1 MAAMSENTPGSG
13 SPANQTPANQAP
25 ASQAPAATTGG
36 SAPPPTLTP
45 PKRRFN
51 LRPLR
56 YLVMAAIALVVAGW
70 GYTEIS
76 SRLTHVY
83 EYDAR
88 ITTDLVTVSSKREGQ
103 LVELTVKEGQM
114 VKAGTVLARLDS
126 RIQELEAKAIEAR
139 LKSLEAERVR
149 LVNQQAMEDQTTGS
163 RIAARNSELVA
174 AEAKRSSLGAELALA
189 EQDLARVE
197 RLFKTGVISRAR
209 LDSARAAVGRLESD
223 VAEAEA
229 QTQRA
234 RGAIAETEAER
245 GEVEMITQ
253 ELAMLGH
260 RATALEAE
268 LEQKRVEIE
277 EHTLIAPSDGVIDR
291 LFIEAGEYVR
301 EGQRLLMMHN
311 PDDVWVEANIKETE
325 IRSLKLGQPVN
336 VAVDAFPDHPLR
348 GSVARVGTA
357 TTAKFALLPTPNP
370 SGNFTK
376 ITQRVPV
383 RIDLDLSDTPDVKLS
398 PGMMVEIE
406 IDIRQ

>member
-1 MAAMSENTPGSG
+1 MSDNTPATGS
-13 SPANQTPANQAP
+13 SSAP
-25 ASQAPAATTGG
+25 ATSAQA
-36 SAPPPTLTP
+36 SAPPPTLKP
-45 PKRRFN
+45 PKRRVN

-56 YLVMAAIALVVAGW
+56 YMVMAAIALVAAGW

-76 SRLTHVY
+76 ARLTHVY

-103 LVELTVKEGQM
+103 LVELPVREGDL
-114 VKAGTVLARLDS
+114 VKAGTVLARLDA
-126 RIQELEAKAIEAR
+126 RIQELEAKAIEAQLR
-139 LKSLEAERVR
+139 SLEANRVR
-149 LVNQQAMEDQTTGS
+149 LVGQQAMEDLTSGS
-163 RIAARNSELVA
+163 RIAARNSDLVA
-174 AEAKRSSLGAELALA
+174 SEAKRSSLKAELDLA
-189 EQDLARVE
+189 EQDLKRVE
-197 RLFKTGVISRAR
+197 SLYKTKVISQAR
-209 LDSARAAVGRLESD
+209 LDQARAAVGRLRSD

-229 QTQRA
+229 QMQRA

-245 GEVEMITQ
+245 GEIEMIAQ
-253 ELAMLGH
+253 EITMLGH
-260 RATALEAE
+260 QATALEAE

-277 EHTLIAPSDGVIDR
+277 EHTLIAPSDGVVDR

-311 PDDVWVEANIKETE
+311 PNDVWVEANIKETE
-325 IRSLKLGQPVN
+325 VRSLKLGQPVN
-336 VAVDAFPDHPLR
+336 VSVDAFPDHPLN
-348 GSVARVGTA
+348 GSVARIGTA

-383 RIDLDLSDTPDVKLS
+383 RIDLDLSDAPDVMLS

-406 IDIRQ
+406 IDIRK

>member
-1 MAAMSENTPGSG
+1 MSDNTPATGSG
-13 SPANQTPANQAP
+13 SAP
-25 ASQAPAATTGG
+25 AT
-36 SAPPPTLTP
+36 SAQSSTSPPSLSA
-45 PKRRFN
+45 PKRRLN

-56 YLVMAAIALVVAGW
+56 YLVMAAIALVAAGW

-76 SRLTHVY
+76 ARLTHVY

-88 ITTDLVTVSSKREGQ
+88 ITADLVTVSSKREGQ
-103 LVELTVKEGQM
+103 LVELPVQEGDF
-114 VKAGTVLARLDS
+114 VEAGTVLAQLDS

-139 LKSLEAERVR
+139 LRSLEADRVR
-149 LVNQQAMEDQTTGS
+149 LAGQQAMEDLTTGS
-163 RIAARNSELVA
+163 RIAARNSDLVA
-174 AEAKRSSLGAELALA
+174 TQAKRASLKAELDLA

-197 RLFKTGVISRAR
+197 RLYKTKVISRAR
-209 LDSARAAVGRLESD
+209 LDQARAAVGRLKSD

-229 QTQRA
+229 QMQRA

-245 GEVEMITQ
+245 GEIEMIAQ
-253 ELAMLGH
+253 EITMLGH
-260 RATALEAE
+260 QATALEAE
-268 LEQKRVEIE
+268 LEQKRVEIK
-277 EHTLIAPSDGVIDR
+277 EHTLVAPSDGVIDR

-301 EGQRLLMMHN
+301 EGQRLLMMHD
-311 PDDVWVEANIKETE
+311 PVDVWVEANIKETE
-325 IRSLKLGQPVN
+325 IRSLKLGQPVS
-336 VAVDAFPDHPLR
+336 VSVDAFPDHPLK

-383 RIDLDLSDTPDVKLS
+383 KIDLDLSDTPDVKLS

-406 IDIRQ
+406 IDIRK

>member
-1 MAAMSENTPGSG
+1 MSDNTPATGSG
-13 SPANQTPANQAP
+13 SAP
-25 ASQAPAATTGG
+25 ATSGQSSSSQP
-36 SAPPPTLTP
+36 SLSP
-45 PKRRFN
+45 PKRRLN

-56 YLVMAAIALVVAGW
+56 YLVMAAIALVAAGW

-76 SRLTHVY
+76 ARLTHVY

-88 ITTDLVTVSSKREGQ
+88 ITADLVTVSSKREGQ
-103 LVELTVKEGQM
+103 LVKLPVQEGDF
-114 VKAGTVLARLDS
+114 VEAGTVLAQLDS

-139 LKSLEAERVR
+139 LRSLEADRVR
-149 LVNQQAMEDQTTGS
+149 LAGQQAMEDLTTGS
-163 RIAARNSELVA
+163 RIAARNSDLVA
-174 AEAKRSSLGAELALA
+174 TQAKRSSLKAELDLA
-189 EQDLARVE
+189 EQDLTRVE
-197 RLFKTGVISRAR
+197 RLYETKVISRAR
-209 LDSARAAVGRLESD
+209 LDQARAAVGRLKSD

-229 QTQRA
+229 QMQRA

-245 GEVEMITQ
+245 GEIEMIAQ
-253 ELAMLGH
+253 EITMLGH
-260 RATALEAE
+260 QATALEAE
-268 LEQKRVEIE
+268 LEQKRVEIK
-277 EHTLIAPSDGVIDR
+277 EHTLVAPSDGVIDR

-311 PDDVWVEANIKETE
+311 PVDVWVEANIKETE

-336 VAVDAFPDHPLR
+336 VSVDAFPDHPLK

-383 RIDLDLSDTPDVKLS
+383 KIDLDLSDTPDVKLS

-406 IDIRQ
+406 IDIRK

>member
-1 MAAMSENTPGSG
+1 MSDNTPATGSA
-13 SPANQTPANQAP
+13 STTPATSAP
-25 ASQAPAATTGG
+25 A

-45 PKRRFN
+45 PKRRLN

-56 YLVMAAIALVVAGW
+56 YMVMAAIALVAAGW

-76 SRLTHVY
+76 ARLTHVY

-88 ITTDLVTVSSKREGQ
+88 ITTDLVTVSSKREGL
-103 LVELTVKEGQM
+103 LVILPVKEGDL
-114 VKAGTVLARLDS
+114 VKAGTVLARLDA

-139 LKSLEAERVR
+139 LRSLEADRIR
-149 LVNQQAMEDQTTGS
+149 LVGQQAMEDLTTGS
-163 RIAARNSELVA
+163 RIAARNSDLVA
-174 AEAKRSSLGAELALA
+174 SEAKRSSLKAELDLA
-189 EQDLARVE
+189 EQDLKRVE
-197 RLFKTGVISRAR
+197 SLYKTKVISQAR
-209 LDSARAAVGRLESD
+209 LDQARAAVGRLKSD

-229 QTQRA
+229 QMQRA

-245 GEVEMITQ
+245 GQIEMIGQ
-253 ELAMLGH
+253 EIAMLGH
-260 RATALEAE
+260 QATALEAE

-277 EHTLIAPSDGVIDR
+277 EHTLIAPSDGVVDR

-311 PDDVWVEANIKETE
+311 PNDVWVEANIKETAV
-325 IRSLKLGQPVN
+325 RSLKLGQPVN
-336 VAVDAFPDHPLR
+336 VSVDAFPDHPLK
-348 GSVARVGTA
+348 GAVARVGTA

-406 IDIRQ
+406 IDIRK

>member
-1 MAAMSENTPGSG
+1 MTEVAHPEPRRG
-13 SPANQTPANQAP
+13 
-25 ASQAPAATTGG
+25 
-36 SAPPPTLTP
+36 
-45 PKRRFN
+45 RFN

-56 YLVMAAIALVVAGW
+56 YLVMAAVALLAIGW

-76 SRLTHVY
+76 ARLTHVY

-88 ITTDLVTVSSKREGQ
+88 ITADLVTVSSKREGQ
-103 LVELTVKEGQM
+103 LVQLNVEEGQF
-114 VKAGTVLARLDS
+114 VKAGAVLATLDS

-139 LKSLEAERVR
+139 LQALEAERVR
-149 LVNQQAMEDQTTGS
+149 LVNEQSMEDQTTGS
-163 RIAARNSELVA
+163 RVAARNSELVA
-174 AEAKRSSLGAELALA
+174 SEAKRQSLKAELDLA

-209 LDSARAAVGRLESD
+209 LDAARSTVGRLKSD

-229 QTQRA
+229 QMQRA

-245 GEVEMITQ
+245 GGVEMIGQ
-253 ELAMLGH
+253 EIAMLGH
-260 RATALEAE
+260 QATALEAE
-268 LEQKRVEIE
+268 LAQKRVEIE
-277 EHTLIAPSDGVIDR
+277 EHTLTAPSDGVIDR

-311 PDDVWVEANIKETE
+311 PNDVWVEANIKETE

-336 VAVDAFPDHPLR
+336 VAVDAFPDHPIN

-383 RIDLDLSDTPDVKLS
+383 RIDLDLSNIDGIKLS

-406 IDIRQ
+406 IDIRK